1 MVMKRIVVTAFVIL
15 IAVMLFSAGCTKK
28 EKPVL
33 RVGTNPE
40 YPPYSYKVGSQ
51 LAGIDVDIANR
62 IAEKLK
68 MEVQISEIP
77 FEELFSA
84 LSVDKIDMAVS
95 AITITK
101 ERQKRFDFTSPYS
114 ITDQVLLSKF
124 ESKIELS
131 NPEDIGKYTVGSL
144 RGTTG
149 HIYLD
154 EQLIDKDLM
163 PKTKLKL
170 FSTNLEAIGELL
182 KGKLDF
188 VIIDESA
195 GHAYAKQEP
204 VKIAFV
210 IPTREEYGI
219 AMQKGKALNDRI
231 NRAMNELI
239 ASGEITSIIQSH
251 SH

>member
-1 MVMKRIVVTAFVIL
+1 MKRSVLTVFVIL
-15 IAVMLFSAGCTKK
+15 IAVMLISGGCSKK

-40 YPPYSYKVGSQ
+40 YPPYSYKVGNQ
-51 LAGIDVDIANR
+51 LAGIDIEIANR

-68 MEVQISEIP
+68 MHIQITELP
-77 FEELFSA
+77 FDELFTA

-95 AITITK
+95 SVTITK
-101 ERQKRFDFTSPYS
+101 ERQKRFDFTAPYS
-114 ITDQVLLSKF
+114 ITDQVLLSRYD
-124 ESKIELS
+124 SKLELI

-149 HIYLD
+149 HFYLD
-154 EQLIDKDLM
+154 GELIDKDLM

-170 FSTNLEAIGELL
+170 YSTNLEAIGELL

-219 AMQKGKALNDRI
+219 VMQKGKALNDKI
-231 NRAMNELI
+231 GKAMNELL
-239 ASGEITSIIQSH
+239 ASGEIANIIQNH
-251 SH
+251 AR